1 MTIASRTKELK
12 NALEDIAERVLDDH
26 ETTAS
31 QLEDELSEQFDDMT
45 EAQQEGA
52 QGEALEERRER
63 LTSAY
68 DLIGDAMNTL
78 REAADELALS

>member
-12 NALEDIAERVLDDH
+12 NALEDIAERVLD
-26 ETTAS
+26 AS